1 MLLDQTHVNRLANI
15 AFLHDDADSAKKVL
29 RLLLA
34 DDLKQE
40 KKKMEDEAKLT
51 PTEIA
56 TREKKTAE
64 KSAAT
69 RLKNLE

>member
-1 MLLDQTHVNRLANI
+1 MLLDQTHMNRLANI

-40 KKKMEDEAKLT
+40 KKKMEDEAKLS
-51 PTEIA
+51 PTEKF
-56 TREKKTAE
+56 RKKNGEGCARCQR
-64 KSAAT
+64 S
-69 RLKNLE
+69 RG